1 MIATVH
7 NAHNV
12 EFVKYFDRMKS
23 EDALY
28 DIKFYT
34 IAEISTLMAEV
45 CDDVHVIPVGKN
57 GLRHED
63 WLIRIGFTHP
73 ALIRWYLRKSGYRLL
88 AQSERL
94 LCVGSP
100 R

>member
-1 MIATVH
+1 VTYHNGFWGLFDAEQVRFLAKEQARVTRCRMIATVH

-63 WLIRIGFTHP
+63 
-73 ALIRWYLRKSGYRLL
+73 
-88 AQSERL
+88 
-94 LCVGSP
+94 C
-100 R
+100 